1 MTGTGTDGT
10 AVVVERRV
18 AASPGRVWEAI
29 TDLPGLPRVLTGV
42 RKVEVLTPGGFGVG
56 TRWRETRRM
65 LGREATEEMTVTA
78 CEPPDR
84 YVTVADSHGMHYVSE
99 LTLTPDGTGSAPGG
113 TVTTPGGT
121 GTIPGGTG
129 TNPGGTGSIPGGT
142 ASTVLRMTF
151 SARPAHGRSPGVLGR
166 LLARFGAKA
175 VARALAKDLA
185 DIANAVETRA

>member
-1 MTGTGTDGT
+1 MSGEGMTGTGTDGT
-10 AVVVERRV
+10 TSVVVERRV

-42 RKVEVLTPGGFGVG
+42 RKVEVLTPGGFAVG

-99 LTLTPDGTGSAPGG
+99 LTLTPDGTGRAPD
-113 TVTTPGGT
+113 GT
-121 GTIPGGTG
+121 G
-129 TNPGGTGSIPGGT
+129 
-142 ASTVLRMTF
+142 STVLRMSF
-151 SARPAHGRSPGVLGR
+151 SARPAHGRAPGLLGR
-166 LLARFGAKA
+166 AFARLGAKA
-175 VARALAKDLA
+175 VAKALAKDLS
-185 DIANAVETRA
+185 DVANAVETRV

>member
-1 MTGTGTDGT
+1 MTGTGADGT
-10 AVVVERRV
+10 SVVVERRV

-29 TDLPGLPRVLTGV
+29 TDLPELPRVLTGV

-99 LTLTPDGTGSAPGG
+99 LTLTPDVTGPGSAPAG
-113 TVTTPGGT
+113 TRSTPTGT
-121 GTIPGGTG
+121 G
-129 TNPGGTGSIPGGT
+129 
-142 ASTVLRMTF
+142 STVLRMTF
-151 SARPAHGRSPGVLGR
+151 SARPAHGRTPGALGR

-175 VARALAKDLA
+175 VAKALAKDLS
-185 DIANAVETRA
+185 DVANAVGTRA

>member
-1 MTGTGTDGT
+1 MSGEGMTGTGTDGT

-113 TVTTPGGT
+113 TGTTPGGT
-121 GTIPGGTG
+121 GSTPGGTG
-129 TNPGGTGSIPGGT
+129 
-142 ASTVLRMTF
+142 STVLRMTF
-151 SARPAHGRSPGVLGR
+151 SARPAHGRAPGVLGR